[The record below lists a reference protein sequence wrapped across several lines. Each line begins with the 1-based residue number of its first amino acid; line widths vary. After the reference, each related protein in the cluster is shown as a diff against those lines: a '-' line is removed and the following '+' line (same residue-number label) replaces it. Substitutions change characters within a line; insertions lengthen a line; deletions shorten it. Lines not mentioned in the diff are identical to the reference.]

1 MASANPFSRWGIFCA
16 PLGRERG
23 PTNDLVRAQ
32 EGRSKYH
39 DHPKALIITL
49 SAPLSTLLFE
59 VPTPGFSAPIGILL
73 RRKANP
79 IGLATVGSH
88 ARPERE

>member
-1 MASANPFSRWGIFCA
+1 MGIFCS

-39 DHPKALIITL
+39 DHPKALIITR
-49 SAPLSTLLFE
+49 SAPLSTLLIE
-59 VPTPGFSAPIGILL
+59 VLIWVSPTPVGILTL
-73 RRKANP
+73 HN
-79 IGLATVGSH
+79 
-88 ARPERE
+88 

>member
-1 MASANPFSRWGIFCA
+1 MFCA

-23 PTNDLVRAQ
+23 PTDDLVRAP
-32 EGRSKYH
+32 EGRSKRH
-39 DHPKALIITL
+39 DTFQPLIITP
-49 SAPLSTLLFE
+49 SASLSTLLFE
-59 VPTPGFSAPIGILL
+59 VPTPAFSAPIGILL

-88 ARPERE
+88 TRITQTILVP